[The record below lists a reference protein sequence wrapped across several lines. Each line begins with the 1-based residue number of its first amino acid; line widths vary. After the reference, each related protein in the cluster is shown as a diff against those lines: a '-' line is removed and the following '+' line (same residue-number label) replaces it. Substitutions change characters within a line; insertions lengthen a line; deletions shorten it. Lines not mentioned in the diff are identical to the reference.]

1 MKKYLLSL
9 ATLLVV
15 MTSCQKED
23 DLLQPIPPNPNTQIN
38 VNTNNDT
45 ITIVDGDTVIIQNVE
60 EELLAT
66 DYVVSNNTNTNTT
79 STTFIGDGKTWKIV
93 ESGFEINCSEL
104 TSSHVDTSYSY
115 TSNPYSILS
124 SSTISFN
131 DDYYGEGNDIFTV
144 NVYPTNSTG
153 SPAHAY
159 DFAPNFMTMYVDNY
173 TYNMGTLTMDL
184 RTLTC
189 NGVWLSWTTYMD
201 VIEDGNGGFKLE
213 ITQAGSHAGIIW
225 DSYLYLILEEI

>member
-9 ATLLVV
+9 VTLLLV

-38 VNTNNDT
+38 TNINVDTTAIVGGDT
-45 ITIVDGDTVIIQNVE
+45 ILVQGIE
-60 EELLAT
+60 EDLVAT
-66 DYVVSNNTNTNTT
+66 DYVTSNTT
-79 STTFIGDGKTWKIV
+79 TEPTTFIGEGKTWKIV

-115 TSNPYSILS
+115 VSNPYDILS

-131 DDYYGEGNDIFTV
+131 DDYYGEGHDIFTV
-144 NVYPTNSTG
+144 NIYPRNGTG
-153 SPAHAY
+153 SPVHAL

-173 TYNMGTLTMDL
+173 TYNMGTLTMNL
-184 RTLTC
+184 TTLTC
-189 NGVWLSWTTYMD
+189 SGVWISWTVHMD
-201 VIEDGNGGFKLE
+201 IIEDGDGGFKLE
-213 ITQAGSHAGIIW
+213 ITQSGSHAGISW
-225 DSYLYLILEEI
+225 DSHQYLLLEEI

>member
-9 ATLLVV
+9 VTLVVV

-23 DLLQPIPPNPNTQIN
+23 DLLQPIPPNPNTEIN
-38 VNTNNDT
+38 VNTNTDT
-45 ITIVDGDTVIIQNVE
+45 ITTINGDTVIIQSGE

-66 DYVVSNNTNTNTT
+66 NQVVSNNVNTTTT
-79 STTFIGDGKTWKIV
+79 STTFIGEGKTWKIV

-115 TSNPYSILS
+115 TSNPYNILS
-124 SSTISFN
+124 SSTLSFN
-131 DDYYGEGNDIFTV
+131 DDYYGAGHDIFTV
-144 NVYPTNSTG
+144 NVYPKNSTG
-153 SPAHAY
+153 SPTHAI

-173 TYNMGTLTMDL
+173 TYSMGTLSMDL

-189 NGVWLSWTTYMD
+189 SGVWLSWTTYMN
-201 VIEDGNGGFKLE
+201 VIEDGNGGFGLE
-213 ITQAGSHAGIIW
+213 ITQMGSHAGITW
-225 DSYLYLILEEI
+225 DSYLYLKLEEI